1 MPGSEDRLRE
11 PWPAWRWSLLLFG
24 AALLLR
30 AAHLATLPDS
40 PFLARLGLDSLF
52 HEDWGKAIAAG
63 SWLGGGLF
71 YQDPAYAYFLGVVY
85 AIFGP
90 HRLVAV
96 AIQLALGALVAPM
109 VFAASDR
116 PLGRGPAIAAGILAA
131 AYVPAIY
138 YEGLILKTWMEL
150 FFTAAAFL
158 ALSRAVA
165 SGAWRL
171 WAATGAALGL
181 GCLVRGN
188 LLLPTAV
195 LAAWALLD
203 RSASGRTGGPR
214 LAWRPF
220 AALVLGV
227 LAVLGPVAVRNRAA
241 GGAWVITT
249 AQGGQNF
256 YQGNN
261 PMLETGRYRRL
272 PFVRS
277 NPKHEEKDFV
287 AEAERRAGRKMTT
300 RDASRF
306 WFGEGLRWIRSHPGD
321 WLLLMGRKVA
331 ALFEAYEVPDNY
343 DYYYVRTTAAVL
355 RLPLPGFGLVAPL
368 GLLGAILL
376 WRRPGWVRGVLVH
389 ATAYSASLLLFFII
403 SRYRMAMIPA
413 LAPLAGYGIVRAG
426 GAARDA
432 VRGKE
437 RKRLAAVGILALLAA
452 LLAAVNL
459 PVRAPTTH
467 WAARFAAA
475 LHLPAR
481 PEVSSVAHYNQG
493 VLLAKEGSLEEA
505 ERELREA
512 LRQDPRHPQIF
523 VELGKVLARQG
534 RTREAIASYEGALAI
549 EPRDPAV
556 HHVLGILHRR
566 EGDLAAAR
574 ESFAAA
580 LEIDPRRKDSARE
593 LEALEGSAAGR

>member
-158 ALSRAVA
+158 ALSRAIA

-188 LLLPTAV
+188 LLLPTAALEEGPPEKAV
-195 LAAWALLD
+195 DVCASVAGKIAAEIA
-203 RSASGRTGGPR
+203 RKEGIAVGRT
-214 LAWRPF
+214 
-220 AALVLGV
+220 
-227 LAVLGPVAVRNRAA
+227 
-241 GGAWVITT
+241 
-249 AQGGQNF
+249 
-256 YQGNN
+256 
-261 PMLETGRYRRL
+261 
-272 PFVRS
+272 
-277 NPKHEEKDFV
+277 
-287 AEAERRAGRKMTT
+287 
-300 RDASRF
+300 
-306 WFGEGLRWIRSHPGD
+306 
-321 WLLLMGRKVA
+321 
-331 ALFEAYEVPDNY
+331 
-343 DYYYVRTTAAVL
+343 
-355 RLPLPGFGLVAPL
+355 
-368 GLLGAILL
+368 
-376 WRRPGWVRGVLVH
+376 
-389 ATAYSASLLLFFII
+389 
-403 SRYRMAMIPA
+403 
-413 LAPLAGYGIVRAG
+413 
-426 GAARDA
+426 
-432 VRGKE
+432 
-437 RKRLAAVGILALLAA
+437 
-452 LLAAVNL
+452 
-459 PVRAPTTH
+459 
-467 WAARFAAA
+467 
-475 LHLPAR
+475 
-481 PEVSSVAHYNQG
+481 
-493 VLLAKEGSLEEA
+493 
-505 ERELREA
+505 A
-512 LRQDPRHPQIF
+512 LRVAIVNF
-523 VELGKVLARQG
+523 
-534 RTREAIASYEGALAI
+534 RTREDDLRALVEEAG
-549 EPRDPAV
+549 R
-556 HHVLGILHRR
+556 
-566 EGDLAAAR
+566 AAR
-574 ESFAAA
+574 AV
-580 LEIDPRRKDSARE
+580 L
-593 LEALEGSAAGR
+593 AG